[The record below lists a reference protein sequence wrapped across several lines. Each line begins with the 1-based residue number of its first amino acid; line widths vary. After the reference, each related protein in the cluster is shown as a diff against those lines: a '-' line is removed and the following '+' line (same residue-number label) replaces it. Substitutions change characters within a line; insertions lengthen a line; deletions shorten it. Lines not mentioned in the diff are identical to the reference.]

1 MKAYL
6 RTALTEALQH
16 AGYPVHDDVTVERP
30 RQEGHGDLTTNVA
43 LILAK
48 SLGKKPRVLAEEIVA
63 HLSPDPAMIA
73 HVQVA
78 GPGFINVTFTDTF
91 FRRQLPDLLSADSDF
106 GRSSLGKGRRVQV
119 EFVSA
124 NPTGPL
130 TVGHGRGA
138 VFGDTLSRIL
148 EWTGHQVERE
158 YYFNNAGRQ
167 MRILG
172 DSVRLRYLTLLG
184 EHVEF
189 PQDYYQGEY
198 ITDIARHIHSLHGE
212 SKRHEPAE
220 GLFKSV
226 AEEEIF
232 ADIRATLASLG
243 ITFTSYYNEHTL
255 YSDGKIDEVVAA
267 LKERGLTYEQDG
279 ALWFKASSLGNE
291 KDKVIIKSSGEPTYR
306 LPDIA
311 YHCEKFRRGY
321 DLMIDI
327 FGADHVATYPDVL
340 VALNAMG
347 FDPAK
352 VKVLIHQFVT
362 IMEGNEVMKMSTRK
376 ANFITLDELTQ
387 AVGVD
392 AVRYFFI
399 MRTISS
405 HLNFDLAL
413 ARQKSDEN
421 PVFYVQYA
429 HARISSILRFA
440 EKEGKVVG
448 EGAGYAERLTEPE
461 ELLLLKRVLLFPEIV
476 EACAL
481 TDEPHRLADY
491 LHDLAGTFHVFY
503 HHHRVVTPDG
513 DLTAAR
519 LALVRSVQIVL
530 RNGFSI
536 LGISAPEQM

>member
-6 RTALTEALQH
+6 RATIAEALQK
-16 AGYPVHDDVTVERP
+16 AGFPAPPGLTVERP

-43 LILAK
+43 MVLAK
-48 SLGKKPRVLAEEIVA
+48 SLGKKPRALAEEIVA
-63 HLSPDPAMIA
+63 HMPKDPALIA
-73 HVQVA
+73 QIEVA

-91 FRRQLPDLLSADSDF
+91 FRRQLADLLHAESAF
-106 GRSSLGKGRRVQV
+106 GRSTLGNGRRVQV

-138 VFGDTLSRIL
+138 VFGDTVSRLL

-172 DSVRLRYLTLLG
+172 DSVRLRYLEQLG
-184 EHVEF
+184 DPVEF

-198 ITDIARHIHSLHGE
+198 IKDIARRILEQHGE
-212 SKRHEPAE
+212 SKRQEPAE

-226 AEEEIF
+226 AEEVIF
-232 ADIRATLASLG
+232 ADIRATLNSLG
-243 ITFTSYYNEHTL
+243 ITFASYFNEHSL
-255 YSDGKIDEVVAA
+255 YTDGRITEVVEA
-267 LKERGLTYEQDG
+267 LKQRGLTYEQDG
-279 ALWFKASSLGNE
+279 ALWFKASALGNE
-291 KDKVIIKSSGEPTYR
+291 KDKVIIKSTGEPTYR

-311 YHCEKFRRGY
+311 YHCDKFRRQY

-340 VALNAMG
+340 VALKALGYDTN
-347 FDPAK
+347 K

-362 IMEGNEVMKMSTRK
+362 IMQGNEVVKMSTRK
-376 ANFITLDELTQ
+376 ANFITLDELVED
-387 AVGVD
+387 VGTD

-413 ARQKSDEN
+413 ARQQSDEN
-421 PVFYVQYA
+421 PVYYVQYA

-440 EKEGKVVG
+440 AREGRNI
-448 EGAGYAERLTEPE
+448 EQGALESDLLTAPE
-461 ELLLLKRVLLFPEIV
+461 EMTLIKRLLQFPEVV
-476 EACAL
+476 ESCAL
-481 TDEPHRLADY
+481 THEPHRLADY
-491 LHDLAGTFHVFY
+491 LHDLAGTFHLFY
-503 HHHRVVTPDG
+503 HHHRVVTQDER
-513 DLTAAR
+513 LTTAR
-519 LALVRSVQIVL
+519 LALVRCVQIVL
-530 RNGFSI
+530 RNGFTI
-536 LGISAPEQM
+536 LGINAPEQM